1 MLISSDLNYLANI
14 HCDTSES
21 TPPFKCAVPNCKN
34 SFESWEVHQYSPFK
48 FHNFPKIPIIKAQ
61 WKYICGLEADSV
73 ITETHK
79 ICSDHFT
86 LNDYVRN
93 LKEEFLK
100 PSVKRQ
106 LKATAVPS
114 IKVPIVLS
122 VIKDIPLDCIEV
134 GTDNNTSQDIVDLK
148 LTNQDADVEF
158 PELKAEID
166 KLCSEVVALE
176 AAIKQKQKYLEQKR
190 KRSFRRKADINLYKK
205 QLNSA
210 NRTLENRKT
219 LPEKIFSEAQINL
232 LKGKPKV
239 FWSDDDLARAFTLRH
254 RGGKKFYLFMKNE
267 LNYPLPSLSCV
278 QAWAGNV

>member
-1 MLISSDLNYLANI
+1 M
-14 HCDTSES
+14 
-21 TPPFKCAVPNCKN
+21 
-34 SFESWEVHQYSPFK
+34 
-48 FHNFPKIPIIKAQ
+48 
-61 WKYICGLEADSV
+61 
-73 ITETHK
+73 
-79 ICSDHFT
+79 
-86 LNDYVRN
+86 NDYVRN

-158 PELKAEID
+158 PGKCDKVVSTKIMHTLFEELKAEID

-176 AAIKQKQKYLEQKR
+176 DAIKQKQKYLEQKR

-219 LPEKIFSEAQINL
+219 LPE
-232 LKGKPKV
+232 
-239 FWSDDDLARAFTLRH
+239 
-254 RGGKKFYLFMKNE
+254 
-267 LNYPLPSLSCV
+267 
-278 QAWAGNV
+278 